1 MRLIP
6 ILSKLKYHF
15 KMKATVVK
23 CGGAVATEAAD
34 TILALAAEGQAVC
47 VVHGA
52 GPQIT
57 AELRRRGLAVDFVD
71 GRRVTTAEALDV
83 VRRELATV
91 NAALC
96 EAIGDRAIGLMGDE
110 LGLRATQVAAL
121 GLVGDPEPYAPPR
134 LRTLMDAGHIPVVSP
149 LARGP
154 LNVNGDEAA
163 AALALG
169 LRAERIVFLTD
180 VEGLF
185 VDGALASAV
194 RTIDADRLLASR
206 TLQGGIVPKLRAAV
220 TATRGGVRAE
230 IGATLLVA

>member
-1 MRLIP
+1 MNGI
-6 ILSKLKYHF
+6 
-15 KMKATVVK
+15 VVK
-23 CGGAVATEAAD
+23 CGGAVATEAAE
-34 TILALAAEGQAVC
+34 TIHALAAEGNAIC

-57 AELRRRGLAVDFVD
+57 AELVRRGLAVEFVD
-71 GRRVTTAEALDV
+71 GRRVTTGEGLNIVRSELAAVNEALC
-83 VRRELATV
+83 R
-91 NAALC
+91 
-96 EAIGDRAIGLMGDE
+96 AIGDRAIGLMGDE
-110 LGLRATQVAAL
+110 LGLRATQIPAL

-134 LRTLMDAGHIPVVSP
+134 LRKLMDDGRIPVVAP

-169 LRAERIVFLTD
+169 LQAERIVFLTD
-180 VEGLF
+180 VEGLYL
-185 VDGALASAV
+185 DGALAAAV
-194 RTIDADRLLASR
+194 RTVDADRLLASR

>member
-1 MRLIP
+1 MNGI
-6 ILSKLKYHF
+6 
-15 KMKATVVK
+15 VVK
-23 CGGAVATEAAD
+23 CGGAVATDAAE
-34 TILALAAEGQAVC
+34 TIHALAAEGNPIC

-57 AELRRRGLAVDFVD
+57 AELRRRGLAVEFVD
-71 GRRVTTAEALDV
+71 GRRVTTGEGLNIVRAELAAVNEALC
-83 VRRELATV
+83 R
-91 NAALC
+91 
-96 EAIGDRAIGLMGDE
+96 AIGDRAIGLMGDE
-110 LGLRATQVAAL
+110 LGLRATQIPAL

-134 LRTLMDAGHIPVVSP
+134 LRKLMDEGRIPVVAP

-169 LRAERIVFLTD
+169 LQADRIVFLTD
-180 VEGLF
+180 VEGLYL
-185 VDGALASAV
+185 DGALAAAV
-194 RTIDADRLLASR
+194 RTVDADRLLASR

>member
-1 MRLIP
+1 
-6 ILSKLKYHF
+6 
-15 KMKATVVK
+15 
-23 CGGAVATEAAD
+23 
-34 TILALAAEGQAVC
+34 
-47 VVHGA
+47 
-52 GPQIT
+52 
-57 AELRRRGLAVDFVD
+57 
-71 GRRVTTAEALDV
+71 
-83 VRRELATV
+83 
-91 NAALC
+91 
-96 EAIGDRAIGLMGDE
+96 
-110 LGLRATQVAAL
+110 
-121 GLVGDPEPYAPPR
+121 
-134 LRTLMDAGHIPVVSP
+134 MDAGHIPVVSP